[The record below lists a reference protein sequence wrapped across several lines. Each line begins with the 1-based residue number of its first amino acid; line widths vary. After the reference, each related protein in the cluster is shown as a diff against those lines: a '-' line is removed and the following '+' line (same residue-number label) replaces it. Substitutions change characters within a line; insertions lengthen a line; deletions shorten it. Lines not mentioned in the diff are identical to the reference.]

1 MLGGGQKRVL
11 DRYLGT
17 GVMGDFETPCGG
29 WKSNLNLLQEQQ
41 MLLFLSVAL
50 TLQPFFFFFK
60 AESCTVG
67 KISQWVRAFFSTKLR
82 T

>member
-1 MLGGGQKRVL
+1 MCTTYMLGGGQKRVL

-50 TLQPFFFFFK
+50 TLQPFFFFLR
-60 AESCTVG
+60 
-67 KISQWVRAFFSTKLR
+67 QNLVRLGRYPSG
-82 T
+82 